1 MFALRA
7 DTTGVLPADWQAMT
21 DYLREE
27 LRFVRRG
34 AGLRDRGRILSMI
47 LHEYLRFGAGKRIG
61 QLLPLRS
68 REFDLRLD
76 RGGPFLRLRSDD
88 LSLFEIYARGSC
100 DVDLA
105 VLGAARSV
113 LDLGA
118 NVGLATVFLAAR
130 LPEARFACVEA
141 SPKTFA
147 LLAENLRRNVPEATS
162 IRAAAV
168 GEPGQFHVEQ
178 GPRPGLHRV
187 APGRGADGTEIEGM
201 TVPQLL
207 DRAGLEY
214 VDLMKIDIE
223 GGEVGLLE
231 HAAEWAPRVGAVLL
245 EVHAPTT
252 VADAERT
259 LSGHGYSILPLPD
272 RPIFSW
278 RETVYAARS
287 PLA

>member
-1 MFALRA
+1 
-7 DTTGVLPADWQAMT
+7 VLS

-27 LRFVRRG
+27 LRFMRRG

-47 LHEYLRFGAGKRIG
+47 LHEHLRFGAGKRIG
-61 QLLPLRS
+61 RLLPLRA
-68 REFDLRLD
+68 RPFDLRFD
-76 RGGPFLRLRSDD
+76 GAGPTLRLRTDD

-105 VLGAARSV
+105 PLGAVRSV
-113 LDLGA
+113 MDLGA
-118 NVGLATVFLAAR
+118 NVGLATTVLAER
-130 LPEARFACVEA
+130 LPGARFVCVEA
-141 SPKTFA
+141 SPDTFA
-147 LLAENLRRNVPEATS
+147 FLEKNLSRNVADA
-162 IRAAAV
+162 IAFNAAVV
-168 GEPGQFHVEQ
+168 GEPGSFHVQE
-178 GPRPGLHRV
+178 GSRPGLHRV

-207 DRAGLEY
+207 DRAGLER
-214 VDLMKIDIE
+214 VDLMKVDIE

-231 HAAEWAPRVGAVLL
+231 HAAEWAPRVGAILL
-245 EVHAPTT
+245 EVHSPLS
-252 VADAERT
+252 VAEAERT
-259 LSGHGYSILPLPD
+259 LSEHGYSILPLPD

>member
-1 MFALRA
+1 MS
-7 DTTGVLPADWQAMT
+7 

-34 AGLRDRGRILSMI
+34 ARWRDRARILRVI
-47 LHEYLRFGAGKRIG
+47 AHEHLRFGHARGLGRAV
-61 QLLPLRS
+61 PLRV
-68 REFDLRLD
+68 REFDLRLNE
-76 RGGPFLRLRSDD
+76 GSPHLRLRSDD

-105 VLGAARSV
+105 PLGAVRSV

-118 NVGLATVFLAAR
+118 NVGLVTLFLAER
-130 LPEARFACVEA
+130 LPGARFVCVEA

-147 LLAENLRRNVPEATS
+147 LLEENLRRNAADA
-162 IRAAAV
+162 IAINAAAV
-168 GEPGQFHVEQ
+168 GEPGRFHVQ
-178 GPRPGLHRV
+178 PGVRPGLDRV
-187 APGRGADGTEIEGM
+187 STGPGQSGAEIEGL

-207 DRAGLEY
+207 GRAGLER

-223 GGEVGLLE
+223 GGEVELLE

-245 EVHAPTT
+245 EVHAPLS
-252 VADAERT
+252 VEEAERT
-259 LSGHGYSILPLPD
+259 LSRHGYSVLPLPN